1 MKKLILSLLIASSF
15 YINADVIYGTIGIDT
30 GDINPGADKYDVTVY
45 QLGFLISSGNIVF
58 STSAGSGTIKDLF
71 VEDDVDFDGKNLNF
85 GYAFSDV
92 ATGSFVLGASYSS
105 GEIENP
111 GLPSFKASESDPYI
125 GYSKLSGEGIDYEV
139 LVSSGFFDAK
149 AIIPLG
155 NSENFRALI
164 GYGSSD
170 ADDIDA
176 LTFGFVY
183 KFNF

>member
-1 MKKLILSLLIASSF
+1 
-15 YINADVIYGTIGIDT
+15 
-30 GDINPGADKYDVTVY
+30 
-45 QLGFLISSGNIVF
+45 
-58 STSAGSGTIKDLF
+58 
-71 VEDDVDFDGKNLNF
+71 
-85 GYAFSDV
+85 
-92 ATGSFVLGASYSS
+92 
-105 GEIENP
+105 
-111 GLPSFKASESDPYI
+111 
-125 GYSKLSGEGIDYEV
+125 V